1 MKVAVVGSGQLAR
14 MMALSGWPMGIEFR
28 YLVQQ
33 GDSLDPIQSL
43 GEVVYD
49 EDYPDAEALYRAL
62 GEPDVITVEKEAV
75 DTERLKALQAFCP
88 VYPDPK
94 MLETCRHR
102 GLEKSW
108 INEQGVDVAPYRRTG
123 SRQDILEALEVI
135 GYPAILK
142 TCTGGYDGY
151 GQWRIKTTEDAAA
164 LDEDVCRL
172 DCVLE
177 GFVDFKREVSLIAV
191 RNAKGD
197 VRFYPLTENL
207 HRSGTLLT
215 SKAPAPNLTPE
226 LQQQAEEI
234 GNKLLTAS
242 NYVGVLAIE
251 FFVTE
256 GKGVNEEASNGQ
268 DHLVVNEMA
277 PRVHNSGHWTQL
289 GCISSQFNN
298 HLRAITGLPIGN
310 TQALKISG
318 MVNLLGVDIQP
329 TVLVD
334 SEQQLHG
341 YGKSLR
347 PGRKMGH
354 INLVADSY
362 EALDEQL
369 KATLAKVYPQG

>member
-14 MMALSGWPMGIEFR
+14 MMALSAWPMGIQFS

-33 GDSLDPIQSL
+33 GDSLDPITSL
-43 GEVVYD
+43 GEVIYD
-49 EDYPDAEALYRAL
+49 EDYPEAEALYKAL

-75 DTERLKALQAFCP
+75 DTDRLKALQAFCP

-108 INEQGVDVAPYRRTG
+108 VNAQGVDVAPYRRTG
-123 SRQDILEALEVI
+123 NRQEILDALDAI

-151 GQWRIKTTEDAAA
+151 GQWRIKSADDAAA
-164 LDEDVCRL
+164 LDEEVCNL
-172 DCVLE
+172 DCVVE
-177 GFVDFKREVSLIAV
+177 GFVTFKREVSMIAV
-191 RNAKGD
+191 RNAQGES
-197 VRFYPLTENL
+197 RFYPLTENL
-207 HRSGTLLT
+207 HRDGTLLT
-215 SKAPAPNLTPE
+215 SKAPAPNLTAE
-226 LQQQAEEI
+226 LQQQAEAI
-234 GNKLLTAS
+234 AHKLLAAS
-242 NYVGVLAIE
+242 DYVGILAIE

-256 GKGVNEEASNGQ
+256 QDGKE
-268 DHLVVNEMA
+268 HLVVNEMA

-298 HLRAITGLPIGN
+298 HIRAITGLPLGN
-310 TQALKISG
+310 TQAMKITG
-318 MVNLLGVDIQP
+318 MVNLLGVEMDNS
-329 TVLVD
+329 VLVNSD
-334 SEQQLHG
+334 QQLHG

-362 EALDEQL
+362 KDLDARIN
-369 KATLAKVYPQG
+369 ATLAKVYPEG